1 MAKEIRDLEE
11 IRSSAEDAAVRTF
24 AKGSGKM
31 QHVHDIEENAV
42 NGIVEQHVHEHD
54 HENDH
59 GHVPAHSHGEGVA
72 HEHLHEHEHDH
83 DHDHDHDHG
92 HEHSHDHD
100 HEHSHDH
107 DHDHGHDHGHEHSHD
122 HGHEHG
128 PGCCGDEP
136 HDHSEHELAH
146 HNASYTHEAHLA
158 GHPDNCECPSCNSH
172 EEYCDYCGESLAHC
186 KCRMPDADD
195 VKRVYSLINLDC
207 PICAAKIEHKI
218 KSLPGVSYA
227 AVSFVTKQLRVSAK
241 NPDAMLPVFQEICRS
256 FLSYVTVVPREEG
269 PEESKKFR
277 TYKVDGLD
285 CAACSIKVQDA
296 IAAIPGVKNATLV
309 YETGQLRVTADNY
322 DDLLAKMQTAAAK
335 AEDGVTIT
343 ERVRAVAQKKYRT
356 YKVDGLDC
364 AACSV
369 KVQDAIAAIPI
380 VDEAVLV
387 YETGQLRVS
396 ARSYDGLL
404 PLMQAAADKAEEGV
418 TITEKEQFGA
428 AAKYRTYDVQGLDC
442 AACATKVEDAIKAM
456 PEVEDAVLVYATGQ
470 LRVTARSYDGLTAKL
485 QAVTDKV
492 EDGVTIVERADN
504 APVPERKKAEK
515 KSFLSENARELFEL
529 VVGGVIFIVTE
540 WLGLVPE
547 EYHMYFL
554 VVAYIILGWKIV
566 LTALKNLTKGEFFD
580 ENFLMT
586 VATLGAFAIQAWEE
600 AVGVIF
606 FYRVGEWFQD
616 RAADRSRDQI
626 MDAVDM
632 RPEVVNLLVGDDVKV
647 IPSAEAR
654 VGDILLVRVGDR
666 IPLDGVVIEGE
677 SLLDT
682 SPVTGEPVPVRKT
695 YGDEVLSGCVNTSG
709 MLKIRVEKELQES
722 MVTKILDSVEN
733 AAANKPYIDKFITR
747 FARVYTPIVVGLAI
761 LVAVVPSLITGDW
774 HKWIYTA
781 LTFLVISCP
790 CALVLSVPLSFFAGI
805 GAGSKLGILFKGGNA
820 MEMLKNVAAV
830 VMDKTGTV
838 TKGNFVLQ
846 QVNPAGSV
854 SEDEIL
860 RETAGMEQVSTHPIA
875 VSIVNAAKEKNLTLQ
890 RPDRFEEI
898 AGEGLVAY
906 YGKDVLLAGNT
917 RLMNRYKI
925 DFSGYKAADYGSEV
939 LVAKN
944 GTYLGSML
952 IRDTLKDDAKQA
964 VADITK
970 LGLTTVMLTGDA
982 RKEAEAVAKEAGI
995 QEVRAEL
1002 LPQDKL
1008 NEMNNLRNKF
1018 GGVMFVGDGIN
1029 DAPVLA
1035 GADVG
1040 AAMGSGADAAI
1051 EAADVVFMNS
1061 EMSAIPKAIAIAK
1074 AVNSVAWQ
1082 NVAFALV
1089 VKVIIMVAGL
1099 FGYASMWAAV
1109 FADTGVSVLCV
1120 LNACRVLYKKF

>member
-1 MAKEIRDLEE
+1 MP
-11 IRSSAEDAAVRTF
+11 
-24 AKGSGKM
+24 
-31 QHVHDIEENAV
+31 N
-42 NGIVEQHVHEHD
+42 
-54 HENDH
+54 
-59 GHVPAHSHGEGVA
+59 
-72 HEHLHEHEHDH
+72 
-83 DHDHDHDHG
+83 
-92 HEHSHDHD
+92 
-100 HEHSHDH
+100 
-107 DHDHGHDHGHEHSHD
+107 
-122 HGHEHG
+122 
-128 PGCCGDEP
+128 
-136 HDHSEHELAH
+136 
-146 HNASYTHEAHLA
+146 
-158 GHPDNCECPSCNSH
+158 HPDTCDCEVCNSH
-172 EEYCDYCGESLAHC
+172 EEYCDFCGESLAHC
-186 KCRMPDADD
+186 KCRMPDADNI
-195 VKRVYSLINLDC
+195 KRVYNLINLDC
-207 PICAAKIEHKI
+207 PICASKIEHKI

-227 AVSFVTKQLRVSAK
+227 TVSYSTKQLRVSAK

-269 PEESKKFR
+269 PESSGKFH
-277 TYKVDGLD
+277 TYNVKGLD

-296 IAAIPGVKNATLV
+296 ISAIPGVKMATLV
-309 YETGQLRVTADNY
+309 YETGQLRVTAEAY
-322 DDLLAKMQTAAAK
+322 DGLLPKLQAAAEK
-335 AEDGVTIT
+335 AEDGVIIT
-343 ERVRAVAQKKYRT
+343 ERVRATAQKKYRV

-364 AACSV
+364 PACSV
-369 KVQDAIAAIPI
+369 KVQDAIAALPI
-380 VDEAVLV
+380 VDDAILV

-404 PLMQAAADKAEEGV
+404 PLIQAAADKAEEGV
-418 TITEKEQFGA
+418 KISEKEQFGA
-428 AAKYRTYDVQGLDC
+428 GKSRTYEVQGLDC
-442 AACATKVEDAIKAM
+442 AVCAGKVEDAIKAM

-470 LRVTARSYDGLTAKL
+470 LRVTAKSYDGLTEKM
-485 QAVTDKV
+485 QAVADKV
-492 EDGVTIVERADN
+492 EDGVTILERAEHAN
-504 APVPERKKAEK
+504 VPERERGK
-515 KSFLSENARELFEL
+515 KSFLRENARELFEL
-529 VVGGVIFIVTE
+529 VAGGLIFIVTE

-547 EYHMYFL
+547 AYHMHCL
-554 VVAYIILGWKIV
+554 VTAYVILGWKIV
-566 LTALKNLTKGEFFD
+566 FTALKNLAKGEFFD

-586 VATLGAFAIQAWEE
+586 VATLGAFAIEAWEE

-606 FYRVGEWFQD
+606 FYRIGEWFQD

-632 RPEVVNLLVGDDVKV
+632 RPEVVNLLIGEDVKV

-666 IPLDGVVIEGE
+666 IPLDGVVIDGE

-682 SPVTGEPVPVRKT
+682 SPVTGEPVPVRKS

-733 AAANKPYIDKFITR
+733 AAANKPYLDKFITR
-747 FARVYTPIVVGLAI
+747 FARVYTPIVVALAL
-761 LVAVVPSLITGDW
+761 LVAVLPSLITGDW

-820 MEMLKNVAAV
+820 MEMLKNVVAV

-838 TKGNFVLQ
+838 TKGNFVVQ
-846 QVNPAGSV
+846 QIVPAGKAG
-854 SEDEIL
+854 ENEIL
-860 RETAGMEQVSTHPIA
+860 QATAGAEQVSTHPIA
-875 VSIVNAAKEKNLTLQ
+875 VSIVAAAKERNLPLE

-906 YGKDVLLAGNT
+906 LGKDVLLVGNP
-917 RLMNRYKI
+917 RLMDRYRV
-925 DFSGYKAADYGSEV
+925 DYRDYRPAACGSEV

-944 GTYLGSML
+944 KTYLGNIL
-952 IRDTLKDDAKQA
+952 INDTLKEDAKQA
-964 VADITK
+964 VADIAA

-982 RKEAEAVAKEAGI
+982 KKEADAIAKEAGI

-1008 NEMNNLRNKF
+1008 KEMNELRNKY

-1061 EMSAIPKAIAIAK
+1061 EMSAIPKAISIAK
-1074 AVNSVAWQ
+1074 VVNRVAWQ
-1082 NVAFALV
+1082 NVVFALV
-1089 VKVIIMVAGL
+1089 VKIIIMAAGL

-1120 LNACRVLYKKF
+1120 LNACRILYKKF